1 MTMLDQQNNQIGRV
15 HGKVALVT
23 GGARG
28 IGAASVRLLAAEG
41 ARVLISDLD
50 VEAGQALAAEIGPA
64 AAFIRQDVGS
74 EAQWREVIGHVRQR
88 YGRLDILVNNAGILI
103 CGSLEE
109 TSLSDWHKVMGV
121 NADGVFLGCR
131 EGLALMKE
139 TGGSIINL
147 SSVAALA
154 GRDDYLAYSASK
166 GAVAALSRSVA
177 ALCRR
182 RKYRIR
188 CNTLHPDGVLTD
200 MTRGGF
206 PQGIDPD
213 RLTIDSDPM
222 NRMCRPEDVAAS
234 VLFLASDE
242 ARAINGVE
250 LRIDSGQ
257 VVMSI

>member
-1 MTMLDQQNNQIGRV
+1 MMTDNNNGRV

-23 GGARG
+23 GGAKG

-41 ARVLISDLD
+41 AQVLISDLD
-50 VEAGQALAAEIGPA
+50 VEASQALAMQIGPT
-64 AAFIRQDVGS
+64 AAFIRHDVSS
-74 EAQWREVIGHVRQR
+74 EAEWRQVIDHVRER

-103 CGSLEE
+103 AGSIEE
-109 TSLSDWHKVMGV
+109 TTLADWHKMLRV
-121 NADGVFLGCR
+121 NADSVFLGCR
-131 EGLALMKE
+131 EGIALMKDS
-139 TGGSIINL
+139 GGSIINL
-147 SSVAALA
+147 SSIAALA

-200 MTRGGF
+200 MTRASF
-206 PQGIDPD
+206 PQGVDPN

-222 NRMCRPEDVAAS
+222 NRMCLPEDVAAS

-250 LRIDSGQ
+250 LRVDSGQ
-257 VVMSI
+257 MVMSI

>member
-1 MTMLDQQNNQIGRV
+1 MMPLEQTSKNGRV

-28 IGAASVRLLAAEG
+28 IGAASARLLAAEG
-41 ARVLISDLD
+41 AQVLISDLD
-50 VEAGQALAAEIGPA
+50 VEAGQALAAEIGPT
-64 AAFIRQDVGS
+64 AAFIRHDVS
-74 EAQWREVIGHVRQR
+74 NEDQWRQVIEHVRKR

-103 CGSLEE
+103 AGSIEE
-109 TSLSDWHKVMGV
+109 TSLADWHKVMRV
-121 NADGVFLGCR
+121 NADSVFLGCR
-131 EGLALMKE
+131 EGIALMKDS
-139 TGGSIINL
+139 GGSIINL
-147 SSVAALA
+147 SSIAALA

-177 ALCRR
+177 VMCRR

-206 PQGIDPD
+206 PEGIDPN

-250 LRIDSGQ
+250 LRVDSGQ
-257 VVMSI
+257 MVMSI

>member
-1 MTMLDQQNNQIGRV
+1 MMPLEQTSKNGRV

-23 GGARG
+23 GGAKG
-28 IGAASVRLLAAEG
+28 IGAASARLLAAEG
-41 ARVLISDLD
+41 AQVLISDLD
-50 VEAGQALAAEIGPA
+50 VEAGQALAAEIGPTT
-64 AAFIRQDVGS
+64 AFIRHDVS
-74 EAQWREVIGHVRQR
+74 NEDQWRQVIEHVRER

-103 CGSLEE
+103 AGSIEE
-109 TSLSDWHKVMGV
+109 TSLADWHKVMRV
-121 NADGVFLGCR
+121 NTDSVFLGCR
-131 EGLALMKE
+131 EGIALMKDS
-139 TGGSIINL
+139 GGSIINL
-147 SSVAALA
+147 SSIAALA

-177 ALCRR
+177 VMCRR

-206 PQGIDPD
+206 PEGVDPN

-257 VVMSI
+257 MVMSI

>member
-1 MTMLDQQNNQIGRV
+1 MMTLNHHNKHGRV

-23 GGARG
+23 GGAKG

-41 ARVLISDLD
+41 AQVLISDLD
-50 VEAGQALAAEIGPA
+50 VEAGQALAAEIGA
-64 AAFIRQDVGS
+64 TAEFIRHDVGS
-74 EAQWREVIGHVRQR
+74 EAQWRQVIDHVRER

-103 CGSLEE
+103 CGSIEE
-109 TSLSDWHKVMGV
+109 TSLAQWHKVMQV
-121 NADGVFLGCR
+121 NADSVFLGCR
-131 EGLALMKE
+131 EGIALMKDS
-139 TGGSIINL
+139 GGSIINL
-147 SSVAALA
+147 SSIAALA

-177 ALCRR
+177 VLCRR

-206 PQGIDPD
+206 PEGVDPN

-257 VVMSI
+257 MVMSI

>member
-1 MTMLDQQNNQIGRV
+1 MMTLDQTNKNGRV

-28 IGAASVRLLAAEG
+28 IGAASARLLAAEG
-41 ARVLISDLD
+41 AQVLISDLD
-50 VEAGQALAAEIGPA
+50 VEAGQDLAAEIGPT
-64 AAFIRQDVGS
+64 AAFIRHDVSS
-74 EAQWREVIGHVRQR
+74 EDQWRQAIDHVRER

-103 CGSLEE
+103 AGSIEE
-109 TSLSDWHKVMGV
+109 TSLADWHKVMRV
-121 NADGVFLGCR
+121 NADSVFLGCR
-131 EGLALMKE
+131 EGIALMKDS
-139 TGGSIINL
+139 GGSIINL
-147 SSVAALA
+147 SSIAALA

-177 ALCRR
+177 VMCRR

-206 PQGIDPD
+206 PEGVDPN

-250 LRIDSGQ
+250 LRVDSGQ
-257 VVMSI
+257 MVMSI

>member
-1 MTMLDQQNNQIGRV
+1 MMTDNKNGRV

-23 GGARG
+23 GGANG

-41 ARVLISDLD
+41 AQVLISDLD
-50 VEAGQALAAEIGPA
+50 VEAGQALAMEIGPT
-64 AAFIRQDVGS
+64 AAFIRHDVSS
-74 EAQWREVIGHVRQR
+74 EAEWRQVIDHVRER

-103 CGSLEE
+103 AGSIEE
-109 TSLSDWHKVMGV
+109 TTLADWHKMLRV
-121 NADGVFLGCR
+121 NADSVFLGCR
-131 EGLALMKE
+131 EGIALMKDS
-139 TGGSIINL
+139 GGSIINL
-147 SSVAALA
+147 SSIAALA

-182 RKYRIR
+182 RKFRIR

-200 MTRGGF
+200 MTRASF
-206 PQGIDPD
+206 PQGVDPN

-250 LRIDSGQ
+250 LRVDSGQ
-257 VVMSI
+257 MVMSI

>member
-1 MTMLDQQNNQIGRV
+1 MMTLNQNNKNGRV

-23 GGARG
+23 GGAKG
-28 IGAASVRLLAAEG
+28 IGAASVRVLAAEG
-41 ARVLISDLD
+41 AQVLISDLD

-64 AAFIRQDVGS
+64 AAFISHDVSSEDAWRQ
-74 EAQWREVIGHVRQR
+74 VIDHVRER

-103 CGSLEE
+103 AGSIEE
-109 TSLSDWHKVMGV
+109 TSLQAWQKVMRV
-121 NADGVFLGCR
+121 NADSVFLGCR
-131 EGLALMKE
+131 EGIALMKDS
-139 TGGSIINL
+139 GGSIINL

-177 ALCRR
+177 VLCRR

-200 MTRGGF
+200 MTRGSLPEGV
-206 PQGIDPD
+206 DPE
-213 RLTIDSDPM
+213 RMTIDSDPM

-257 VVMSI
+257 MVMSI

>member
-1 MTMLDQQNNQIGRV
+1 MMTDNNNGRV

-23 GGARG
+23 GGAKG

-41 ARVLISDLD
+41 AQVLISDLD
-50 VEAGQALAAEIGPA
+50 VEAGQALAMEIGPT
-64 AAFIRQDVGS
+64 AAFIRHDVSS
-74 EAQWREVIGHVRQR
+74 EAEWRQVIDHVRER
-88 YGRLDILVNNAGILI
+88 YGRLDILVNNAGLLI
-103 CGSLEE
+103 AGSIEE
-109 TSLSDWHKVMGV
+109 TTLADWHKMLRV
-121 NADGVFLGCR
+121 NADSVFLGCR
-131 EGLALMKE
+131 EGIALMKDS
-139 TGGSIINL
+139 GGSIINL
-147 SSVAALA
+147 SSIAALA

-182 RKYRIR
+182 RKFRIR

-200 MTRGGF
+200 MTRASF
-206 PQGIDPD
+206 PQGVDPN

-222 NRMCRPEDVAAS
+222 NRMCLPEDVAAS

-250 LRIDSGQ
+250 LRVDSGQ
-257 VVMSI
+257 MVMSI

>member
-1 MTMLDQQNNQIGRV
+1 MTHDNNGRV

-28 IGAASVRLLAAEG
+28 IGAASARLLAAEG
-41 ARVLISDLD
+41 AQVLISDLD
-50 VEAGQALAAEIGPA
+50 VETGQALAAQIGA
-64 AAFIRQDVGS
+64 TAAFIRHDVS
-74 EAQWREVIGHVRQR
+74 AEDQWRQVIDHVREH
-88 YGRLDILVNNAGILI
+88 YGRLDILVNNAGILL
-103 CGSLEE
+103 CGSIEE
-109 TSLSDWHKVMGV
+109 TSLADWHKLMRV
-121 NADGVFLGCR
+121 NADSVFLGCR
-131 EGLALMKE
+131 EGIALMKDS
-139 TGGSIINL
+139 GGSIINL

-177 ALCRR
+177 VLCRR

-200 MTRGGF
+200 MTRGGV
-206 PQGIDPD
+206 PQGVDPD

-242 ARAINGVE
+242 SRAINGVE
-250 LRIDSGQ
+250 LRVDSGQ
-257 VVMSI
+257 MLMSI